1 MMARVINQYIISFSI
16 QKDINEITTS
26 LKIHVTKKKY
36 FPHFLVYD
44 AKNSSYFLLITL

>member
-16 QKDINEITTS
+16 QKDINEVTTS

-36 FPHFLVYD
+36 FPHLVYD
-44 AKNSSYFLLITL
+44 GKNSSYSLLITL

>member
-26 LKIHVTKKKY
+26 LKIHETKKKY
-36 FPHFLVYD
+36 FLIWCMME
-44 AKNSSYFLLITL
+44 KNSSYSLLITL